1 MIRKLYYKMKSTT
14 SEKQTGLKKP
24 EEYPSFFQIILFI
37 LFGNR

>member
-1 MIRKLYYKMKSTT
+1 MRKLYYKMKSHA
-14 SEKQTGLKKP
+14 SEKQTGLKEQ